1 GTLSQDKNEL
11 LFSEFGINYNEEP
24 EIFKK
29 GSVVIRD
36 KELIDVVDSKGV
48 VTKRTKT
55 IVKVVHRDI
64 IKEKFWDEH
73 PEILRGKVTRSE
85 RKALLQEQ
93 REVELAAEPEASL

>member
-11 LFSEFGINYNEEP
+11 LFSEFGINYNDEP

-48 VTKRTKT
+48 VTKRTKI